1 MCAIK
6 ETIDWTH
13 YALISLQAAL
23 SLPAEWVYSE
33 TGDNKG
39 ALSPRSLCEYVCL
52 SVCLSGLSVCLS
64 DSSYPSIS
72 LNQSSPLPSGKSLIS
87 FLKVQ
92 ILAWAALVPSH
103 LWQIYPVWKR
113 LHLTPLSTPTF
124 TLPLSPYYPPT
135 PSLPSSSPPL
145 RCQTRKCAQE
155 TAVPHVRPLAPGQV
169 HPGNGAMCDR
179 RHVADTVR
187 GAVTVIRIAMNSKQR
202 QDKNKAPCYLLGL
215 FR

>member
-124 TLPLSPYYPPT
+124 TLPLSPYYPP
-135 PSLPSSSPPL
+135 PHHYPPPPL
-145 RCQTRKCAQE
+145 LCAAKPGSVHRKQLSPTSA
-155 TAVPHVRPLAPGQV
+155 RSPLARCILGTEQ
-169 HPGNGAMCDR
+169 C
-179 RHVADTVR
+179 
-187 GAVTVIRIAMNSKQR
+187 VTVDMWLTLYEVPLQ
-202 QDKNKAPCYLLGL
+202 
-215 FR
+215 